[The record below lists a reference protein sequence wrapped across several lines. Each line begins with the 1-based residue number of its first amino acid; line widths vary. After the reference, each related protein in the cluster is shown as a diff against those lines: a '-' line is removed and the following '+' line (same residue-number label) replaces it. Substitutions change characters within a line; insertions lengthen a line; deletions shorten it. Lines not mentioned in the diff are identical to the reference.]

1 MKTSFR
7 KLLFFI
13 TVLWVFTESAYS
25 EEIATCKD
33 PKGYAYYPHSVFSK
47 EDSGWQEDR
56 ITGGVTTLTRL
67 GKNDYDIL
75 FIDATKRIVSSKQDG
90 GKVIVSKRGVADV
103 YVIVA
108 YEQTGVIEVYNFF
121 KDGSEKALFT
131 QYTNKGGSAVL
142 IAKSSLLAGECSQIN
157 FSLVD

>member
-7 KLLFFI
+7 KLLLFI
-13 TVLWVFTESAYS
+13 AVLWIFTESAYS
-25 EEIATCKD
+25 EEIATCND
-33 PKGYAYYPHSVFSK
+33 PKGYAYYPHSIFSK

-108 YEQTGVIEVYNFF
+108 YEQTGVLRFITFSKTEVKKPYSPNIPIKVVQPF
-121 KDGSEKALFT
+121 
-131 QYTNKGGSAVL
+131 
-142 IAKSSLLAGECSQIN
+142 
-157 FSLVD
+157 